1 MCHNTTVLVSYCI
14 LSESPFC
21 IPVSRMQ
28 YSRAI
33 MYPLCKQL
41 YPFSMYPCFSVS
53 YDHIYMICIL
63 VSPMICIPISP
74 MICIHVSP
82 IICIPISP
90 MICIPISPM
99 ICIPVSLYSCIP
111 VSPELVSQLSPVS
124 LHQDYELHLGR
135 NSLISGTSRE
145 SRIRSQKFR
154 FCRFYTKI
162 R

>member
-99 ICIPVSLYSCIP
+99 ICIPFISYEMYTCITYDMYSCIP
-111 VSPELVSQLSPVS
+111 VFCIPVS
-124 LHQDYELHLGR
+124 LYHL
-135 NSLISGTSRE
+135 
-145 SRIRSQKFR
+145 SQYPS
-154 FCRFYTKI
+154 CLLYHYTKI
-162 R
+162 MNFISVETP